1 MKPNDL
7 NESIV
12 REATKR
18 ANAENIQGKI
28 EALAEVNNRE
38 ATDRQKEQRLN
49 TLLNE
54 VGNSSVAQKRLERIL
69 KGDDLTDISYLSL
82 GVLRARTVC
91 RVVICCSNV
100 EEGYGTGFL
109 VAPGVLMTNLHVLKT
124 KDYVQDSY
132 VEFNYERDHTGNI
145 IPTRFKLRLS
155 PEPIF
160 NELLDMTIAAVESHS
175 VDGGPVEDYGWLKLN
190 PEPGKAFIGEYL
202 TAIQHPR
209 GDPKMVC
216 VRENKLLKY
225 SDEWPY
231 VWYQTDTDAGSSGSP
246 VFNNS
251 WDVVALHHSSVA
263 NTNDKGEMLTWDG
276 KPVDEHT
283 DSEEIA
289 WIANEG
295 VRISKIMGYLQG
307 LDKNPLAQ
315 AVLTAADP
323 PFELSPLLWPSA
335 PEQTKETALGVSSMQ
350 VQSQEDG
357 VTRIVLPI
365 EITVKVGV
373 AGTQNVTV
381 SSPIP
386 MSSTDVSDIPMTAPL
401 TPSIDSTPSTSE
413 DGFEKVIID
422 QNYATRNGYDPK
434 FLGEDVVVPLPK
446 VTRPARE
453 TFGEVLSFAGDSKDE
468 QGDNIGELKYWNY
481 SVIMNGKR
489 KLAYFSAANVDSAN
503 TLGQRDTYDTWY
515 KDTRLNPGDQ
525 IGGEFY
531 GDPFDKGHL
540 TSRSDLQWA
549 TEDDAKKYGKSR
561 NEVGKRN
568 GDDSFHWTNCSPQHA
583 AFNRDS
589 GKNGLWRRLELAAV
603 SALVAK
609 GVTRLCIING
619 PVFDAPSSTLDDQR
633 KAHLNLHA
641 ARDAD
646 LVYRSVQIPKLFFK
660 VIAYAADQK
669 LHAKAFIVSQENM
682 LDKKGVP
689 DLKEEFTEQEVTLY
703 QVPIN
708 DLQTLTGLDFGPLCE
723 SDWIGKAEEAFHLPG
738 GTLVEINDE
747 KDLDF

>member
-1 MKPNDL
+1 MRPDDL

-18 ANAENIQGKI
+18 ANAENVPQKIQ
-28 EALAEVNNRE
+28 ALADVNSRE
-38 ATDRQKEQRLN
+38 ATEGQKEQRLN
-49 TLLNE
+49 RLLDE
-54 VGNSSVAQKRLERIL
+54 VGNTSVAQKRLERIL

-91 RVVICCSNV
+91 RVVICCSSV
-100 EEGYGTGFL
+100 EEGFGTGFL

-132 VEFNYERDHTGNI
+132 VEFNYERGRTGNI
-145 IPTRFKLRLS
+145 IPTRFKLCLS
-155 PEPIF
+155 PDPIF

-175 VDGGPVEDYGWLKLN
+175 VDGKSVEDYGWLKLN
-190 PEPGKAFIGEYL
+190 PEPGKSFIGEYL

-209 GDPKMVC
+209 GEPKMVC

-276 KPVDEHT
+276 KPVDKHT

-295 VRISKIMGYLQG
+295 VRISRIMGFLQG

-323 PFELSPLLWPSA
+323 PFELPPLSRLSA
-335 PEQTKETALGVSSMQ
+335 QEQSKETAVEVNSIQ

-357 VTRIVLPI
+357 VTRIVVPI

-373 AGTQNVTV
+373 AETQNVIAA
-381 SSPIP
+381 SPLPIP
-386 MSSTDVSDIPMTAPL
+386 STNVPAISPAPSAIS
-401 TPSIDSTPSTSE
+401 PADSTPSASE

-422 QNYATRNGYDPK
+422 QNYETRNGYDPK
-434 FLGEDVVVPLPK
+434 FLGEDVIVPLPK
-446 VTRPARE
+446 VTRQARE
-453 TFGEVLSFAGDSKDE
+453 AFGEVLSFAGDGKDQ

-481 SVIMNGKR
+481 SVVMNGKR

-503 TLGQRDTYDTWY
+503 SLGERDTYDTWY

-525 IGGEFY
+525 IGDEFY

-549 TEDDAKKYGKSR
+549 TDDDAKKFGR
-561 NEVGKRN
+561 NRNDVGKRN

-583 AFNRDS
+583 AFNRAS
-589 GKNGLWRRLELAAV
+589 GKNGLWRRIELAAV
-603 SALVAK
+603 STLVAK
-609 GVTRLCIING
+609 GVTKLCIING
-619 PVFDAPSSTLDDQR
+619 PVFNAPSSTLDEKR
-633 KAHLNLHA
+633 RAHLNLHA
-641 ARDAD
+641 VLDAD
-646 LVYRSVQIPKLFFK
+646 LMYRNVQIPKLFFK
-660 VIAYAADQK
+660 VIAYAVDKK
-669 LHAKAFIVSQENM
+669 LHAKAFVVSQENM
-682 LDKKGVP
+682 LDKKGIP

-703 QVPIN
+703 QVPLN

-723 SDWIGKAEEAFHLPG
+723 SDWIGKAEEAFNLPG

-747 KDLDF
+747 KDLVF